1 MLRKECQEW
10 LAGSS
15 MGTGQGRGTR
25 ERVLD
30 QLVMSAMSTGRG
42 NFPQGDV
49 CTGDK
54 VVAVASSSRA

>member
-1 MLRKECQEW
+1 
-10 LAGSS
+10 

-42 NFPQGDV
+42 NFPHGDV